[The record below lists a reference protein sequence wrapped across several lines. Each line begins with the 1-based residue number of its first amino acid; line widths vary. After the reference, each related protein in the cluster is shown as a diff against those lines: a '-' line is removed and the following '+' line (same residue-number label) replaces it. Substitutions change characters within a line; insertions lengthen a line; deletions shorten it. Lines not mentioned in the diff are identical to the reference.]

1 MYEVL
6 KLREYVPKFESKWF
20 AKIST
25 TTNPKTDWCGFLDG
39 GVRGV
44 VDIQVETEEGE
55 VLGLGEVKGEGEGE
69 GRFQVLA
76 ARPRQGVH
84 PRIQLCFATCSA
96 RFCDCLLGF

>member
-55 VLGLGEVKGEGEGE
+55 VLGLGG
-69 GRFQVLA
+69 
-76 ARPRQGVH
+76 
-84 PRIQLCFATCSA
+84 
-96 RFCDCLLGF
+96 

>member
-25 TTNPKTDWCGFLDG
+25 TTNPKTDWCVFLDG
-39 GVRGV
+39 GVSGV

-55 VLGLGEVKGEGEGE
+55 VLGFGGGE
-69 GRFQVLA
+69 GRGRGRGAV
-76 ARPRQGVH
+76 P
-84 PRIQLCFATCSA
+84 C
-96 RFCDCLLGF
+96 